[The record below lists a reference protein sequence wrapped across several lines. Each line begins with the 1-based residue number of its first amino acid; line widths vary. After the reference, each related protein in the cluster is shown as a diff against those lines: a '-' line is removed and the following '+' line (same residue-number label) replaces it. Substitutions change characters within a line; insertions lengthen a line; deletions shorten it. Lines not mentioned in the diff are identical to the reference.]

1 MSIGRAHVWSVGAL
15 ALLLTSPATA
25 RGQHPESPSAAGYV
39 TALNLGYNLDYAE
52 ALAAFRE
59 ATARDPNNPALYRLA
74 AATVWTQL
82 LFEQGA
88 VTVEDYLGEAR
99 AERPRLDAADRLVVT
114 FHTNLD
120 TALRLSASQL
130 RDRPWD
136 PEAHYQ
142 VGAAHSLLASYTAT
156 IEGRTAGSVGP
167 ARRAYREHSRV
178 LDLDPQRTD
187 AALTV
192 GTYRYAIASLPR
204 PMRVLARIAGFSS
217 GRASGLALVEEAA
230 AHASDAQPN
239 ALFVLTLLYN
249 REKRYDAALRTI
261 EDLQRRFPR
270 NRLLWLEEAGTALR
284 AGQAVRARA
293 AAERG
298 LAMLAQESRPKAR
311 GEESRWRHV
320 YGASLLRAD
329 ALNDA
334 ERELR
339 AALSTATRDWVRG
352 RVQLELGRLAHR
364 RGDRAGA
371 LRSYRSAEPLCQRDK
386 DHTCLDDLAALRA
399 TPDRHRPTRGLP
411 Q

>member
-217 GRASGLALVEEAA
+217 GRASGLALVEE
-230 AHASDAQPN
+230 
-239 ALFVLTLLYN
+239 
-249 REKRYDAALRTI
+249 RRRT
-261 EDLQRRFPR
+261 R
-270 NRLLWLEEAGTALR
+270 
-284 AGQAVRARA
+284 
-293 AAERG
+293 
-298 LAMLAQESRPKAR
+298 
-311 GEESRWRHV
+311 
-320 YGASLLRAD
+320 
-329 ALNDA
+329 
-334 ERELR
+334 
-339 AALSTATRDWVRG
+339 ATRSPTRSSSSPSSTTARSATTRRCAQSKTCSAGFRATACSGSRKPVPRCVPGRRSAREPPPSEAWRCSRRNHARRPVVRN
-352 RVQLELGRLAHR
+352 
-364 RGDRAGA
+364 RAGA
-371 LRSYRSAEPLCQRDK
+371 TSTAPVC
-386 DHTCLDDLAALRA
+386 
-399 TPDRHRPTRGLP
+399 
-411 Q
+411 